1 LINGYERFERY
12 NTPINIKGAKMME
25 TILKLTQLTKTYKKK
40 NAVDQ
45 VNMTINQG
53 DIYGLIGRNGAGKS
67 TLMRMITSLAKPTA
81 GQIELFGQTSKAG
94 LQQGRKRMGAI
105 IERPAL
111 YESLTAVQNLEY
123 YQRLKGVPDKLVINE
138 TLKIVGLTD
147 IEKKKVKDFSL
158 GMKQRLG
165 IAIAMLNSP
174 DFLILDEPTNGLDPM
189 GVVEIRELIKR
200 LNSEY
205 RITLLISTHVL
216 AELSLVATRYG
227 IIENGKMI
235 KELTQA
241 ELNEACQSSLK
252 ITVTDA
258 FKASTVIE
266 TVLKTKKYKI
276 VGDKEIHLYDY
287 LDQASVVNTEL
298 VSNGVAVISITEVG
312 ENLEDYFMNLVQGG
326 GAHV

>member
-1 LINGYERFERY
+1 
-12 NTPINIKGAKMME
+12 MME
-25 TILKLTQLTKTYKKK
+25 TILKLTNITKTYKNK
-40 NAVDQ
+40 NAVDN
-45 VNMTINQG
+45 VNMTINRG

-67 TLMRMITSLAKPTA
+67 TLMRMITSLARPNA
-81 GQIELFGQTSKAG
+81 GQIELFGQTSKSG

-123 YQRLKGVPDKLVINE
+123 YQRLKGVPDKKVIEE
-138 TLKIVGLTD
+138 TLKVVGLTD

-165 IAIAMLNSP
+165 IAIALLNSP

-200 LNSEY
+200 LNNEY

-241 ELNEACQSSLK
+241 ELDEACQSSLK
-252 ITVTDA
+252 ITVADA
-258 FKASTVIE
+258 YQASTVIE

-298 VSNGVAVISITEVG
+298 VSNGVAVVSITEVG

-326 GAHV
+326 GVNV

>member
-1 LINGYERFERY
+1 
-12 NTPINIKGAKMME
+12 MME
-25 TILKLTQLTKTYKKK
+25 TILKLTNITKSYKQK
-40 NAVDQ
+40 NAVDN
-45 VNMTINQG
+45 VNMTINRG
-53 DIYGLIGRNGAGKS
+53 DVYGLIGRNGAGKS
-67 TLMRMITSLAKPTA
+67 TLMRMITSLARPTA
-81 GQIELFGQTSKAG
+81 GQIELFGQTSKSG

-123 YQRLKGVPDKLVINE
+123 YQRLKGVPDKKVIE
-138 TLKIVGLTD
+138 QTLKVVGLTD

-165 IAIAMLNSP
+165 IAIALLNSP

-200 LNSEY
+200 LNGEY
-205 RITLLISTHVL
+205 RITLLISTHVP

-227 IIENGKMI
+227 IIEKGQMI

-241 ELNEACQSSLK
+241 ELNEVCQSCLK
-252 ITVTDA
+252 ITVADA
-258 FKASTVIE
+258 YKASTVIE
-266 TVLKTKKYKI
+266 TVLTTKNYKV

-287 LDQASVVNTEL
+287 LGQASIVNSEL
-298 VSNGVAVISITEVG
+298 VSNGVAVVSIAEVG

-326 GAHV
+326 GANV

>member
-1 LINGYERFERY
+1 
-12 NTPINIKGAKMME
+12 ME
-25 TILKLTQLTKTYKKK
+25 TILKLTNLTKTYKKK
-40 NAVDQ
+40 NAVDN
-45 VNMTINQG
+45 VNMTINRG

-67 TLMRMITSLAKPTA
+67 TLMRLITSLARPND
-81 GQIELFGQTSKAG
+81 GGIELFGQTSKSG

-123 YQRLKGVPDKLVINE
+123 YQRLKGVPDKKIIDE
-138 TLKIVGLTD
+138 TLKVVGLTD
-147 IEKKKVKDFSL
+147 IDKKKVKGYSL

-165 IAIAMLNSP
+165 IAIALLNNP
-174 DFLILDEPTNGLDPM
+174 DFMILDEPTNGLDPM

-205 RITLLISTHVL
+205 RITLLISTHIL

-241 ELNEACQSSLK
+241 ELTEACQSSLK
-252 ITVTDA
+252 ITVADA
-258 FKASTVIE
+258 YQASTIIE
-266 TVLKTKKYKI
+266 TVLRTEKYKI
-276 VGDKEIHLYDY
+276 VGEKEIHLYDY

-326 GAHV
+326 GRHD

>member
-1 LINGYERFERY
+1 
-12 NTPINIKGAKMME
+12 ME
-25 TILKLTQLTKTYKKK
+25 TILKLTNITKTYKNK
-40 NAVDQ
+40 NAVDN
-45 VNMTINQG
+45 VNMTINRG

-67 TLMRMITSLAKPTA
+67 TLMRMITSLARPNA
-81 GQIELFGQTSKAG
+81 GQIELFGQTSKSG

-123 YQRLKGVPDKLVINE
+123 YQRLKGVPDKKVIEE
-138 TLKIVGLTD
+138 TLKVVGLTD

-165 IAIAMLNSP
+165 IAIALLNSP

-200 LNSEY
+200 LNNEY

-241 ELNEACQSSLK
+241 ELDEACQSSLK
-252 ITVTDA
+252 ITVADA
-258 FKASTVIE
+258 YQASTVIE

-298 VSNGVAVISITEVG
+298 VSNGVAVVSITEVG

-326 GAHV
+326 GVNV

>member
-1 LINGYERFERY
+1 
-12 NTPINIKGAKMME
+12 ME
-25 TILKLTQLTKTYKKK
+25 TILKLTNITKSYKQK
-40 NAVDQ
+40 NAVDK
-45 VNMTINQG
+45 VNMTINRG
-53 DIYGLIGRNGAGKS
+53 DVYGLIGRNGAGKS
-67 TLMRMITSLAKPTA
+67 TLMRMITSLARSTA
-81 GQIELFGQTSKAG
+81 GQIELFGQTSKSG

-111 YESLTAVQNLEY
+111 YESLTAVRNLEY
-123 YQRLKGVPDKLVINE
+123 YQRLKGVPDKKVIEE
-138 TLKIVGLTD
+138 TLKVVGLTD

-165 IAIAMLNSP
+165 IAIALLNSP

-189 GVVEIRELIKR
+189 GVIEIRELIKR

-227 IIENGKMI
+227 IIENGQMI

-241 ELNEACQSSLK
+241 ELNEVCQSILK
-252 ITVTDA
+252 ITVADA
-258 FKASTVIE
+258 YKASTVIE
-266 TVLKTKKYKI
+266 TVLKTKNYKV

-287 LDQASVVNTEL
+287 LGQASVVNNEL
-298 VSNGVAVISITEVG
+298 ITNGVAVVSITEVG

-326 GAHV
+326 GANV

>member
-1 LINGYERFERY
+1 MKGLPAIILLIND
-12 NTPINIKGAKMME
+12 KGANTME
-25 TILKLTQLTKTYKKK
+25 TILKLTNLTKTYKKK
-40 NAVDQ
+40 NAVDN
-45 VNMTINQG
+45 VNMTINRG

-67 TLMRMITSLAKPTA
+67 TLMRLITSLARPND
-81 GQIELFGQTSKAG
+81 GGIELFGQTSKSG

-123 YQRLKGVPDKLVINE
+123 YQRLKGVPDKKIIDE
-138 TLKIVGLTD
+138 TLKVVGLTD
-147 IEKKKVKDFSL
+147 IDKKKVKGYSL

-165 IAIAMLNSP
+165 IAIALLNNP
-174 DFLILDEPTNGLDPM
+174 DFMILDEPTNGLDPM

-205 RITLLISTHVL
+205 RITLLISTHIL

-241 ELNEACQSSLK
+241 ELTEACQSSLK
-252 ITVTDA
+252 ITVADA
-258 FKASTVIE
+258 YQASTIIE
-266 TVLKTKKYKI
+266 TVLRTEKYKI
-276 VGDKEIHLYDY
+276 VGEKEIHLYDY

-326 GAHV
+326 GRHD